1 VRKLALFTGLVAAAT
16 LASPVAA
23 FAAGGDKKPPVK
35 LEGKVNDEGTKT
47 AKNNKIDV
55 EQDDFYFK
63 PTYIKAK
70 KGTLTVELE
79 NEGNA
84 PHTFTI
90 DSLDID
96 KELQPGKKAT
106 VKVKVPSSSAV
117 AFYCRFHKGQG
128 MQGAIFT
135 KAGASTT
142 SSASNTGGTPT
153 SRAPSTTSGSSGGS
167 YGY

>member
-16 LASPVAA
+16 LAFPVTAW
-23 FAAGGDKKPPVK
+23 AAGGGKPPVK

-47 AKNNKIDV
+47 AKNNKLDV

-96 KELQPGKKAT
+96 KEVQPGKKAT

-135 KAGASTT
+135 KTGQSTA
-142 SSASNTGGTPT
+142 SSASSSGGTPT
-153 SRAPSTTSGSSGGS
+153 TKAPSTTAGSSG

>member
-1 VRKLALFTGLVAAAT
+1 VRKLAVFTGLVAAAT
-16 LASPVAA
+16 LAFPVAG
-23 FAAGGDKKPPVK
+23 FAAGGDKKPPVT
-35 LEGKVNDEGTKT
+35 LEGEVNDEGTGT
-47 AKNNKIDV
+47 AKNNKISV
-55 EQDDFYFK
+55 EADDFYFDA
-63 PTYIKAK
+63 TYIKTK
-70 KGTLTVELE
+70 KGTLTVALE

-96 KELQPGKKAT
+96 KEIQPGKKAT

-128 MQGAIFT
+128 MQGAVFT

-142 SSASNTGGTPT
+142 SSAANTGGATPT
-153 SRAPSTTSGSSGGS
+153 TKAPSTTGSSG